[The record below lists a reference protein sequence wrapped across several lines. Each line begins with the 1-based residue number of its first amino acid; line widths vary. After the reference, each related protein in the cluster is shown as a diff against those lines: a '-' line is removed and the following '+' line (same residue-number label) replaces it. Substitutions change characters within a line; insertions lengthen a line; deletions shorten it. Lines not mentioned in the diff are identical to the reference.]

1 MATID
6 ELISAMA
13 GRDGV
18 LLCRWH
24 DNADENRYNAY
35 INGGTIGETVYP
47 GNSEGYVHLRRF
59 VIWLN
64 ADNTVSSEICYIDAL
79 DGDAYW
85 ERMPQLLRE
94 DPEPSVFE
102 TKLAAKI
109 KSLIGDGSA
118 TVRTKVDELDVV
130 DTFAIARV
138 FSIDGANI
146 KMVRYFAY
154 LDGTGVIRAKPYVE
168 A

>member
-13 GRDGV
+13 GSDGV
-18 LLCRWH
+18 LTCRWF
-24 DNADENRYNAY
+24 DTPDETRYSDY
-35 INGGTIGETVYP
+35 IAGGSVGEVY
-47 GNSEGYVHLRRF
+47 LRLF
-59 VIWLN
+59 VVWLN
-64 ADNTVSSEICYIDAL
+64 SDNTFSKEICSLGAL
-79 DGDAYW
+79 DGAAYW
-85 ERMPQLLRE
+85 ERVPQLLRE

-109 KSLIGDGSA
+109 ISLLGDGSVI
-118 TVRTKVDELDVV
+118 VRIKVDEMDVA

-154 LDGTGVIRAKPYVE
+154 LGTDGNVKAKPYVE